1 MHRFVLFRVILALL
15 KNEHDVKVLG
25 VFLRIVE
32 LFIDPYFFCIALV
45 STILLGSLI
54 LLLLLLFCRRL
65 RISFVFGVL
74 YSTQGDAHANSQGA
88 VVAVSGYVALFERD
102 DRVSKDHVAF
112 DD

>member
-1 MHRFVLFRVILALL
+1 MHRFVLFRVILPLL

-32 LFIDPYFFCIALV
+32 LLIDSFFF
-45 STILLGSLI
+45 LI
-54 LLLLLLFCRRL
+54 LLLWLLFCRRL
-65 RISFVFGVL
+65 RIYFVFGVL
-74 YSTQGDAHANSQGA
+74 YSSQGDAHANSQGA
-88 VVAVSGYVALFERD
+88 VVAVPGYVALFERD